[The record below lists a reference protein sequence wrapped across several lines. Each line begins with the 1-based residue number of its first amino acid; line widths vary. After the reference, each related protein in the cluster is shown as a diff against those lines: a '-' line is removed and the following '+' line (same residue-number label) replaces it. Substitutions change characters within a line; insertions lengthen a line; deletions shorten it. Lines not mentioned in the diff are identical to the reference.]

1 MDVSVEELYSAVLQE
16 LSDVQ
21 QENRA
26 LKIMNKKLKEAEQNE
41 APNNDEN

>member
-26 LKIMNKKLKEAEQNE
+26 LKIMNKKLKESEQNE

>member
-1 MDVSVEELYSAVLQE
+1 MDVSVEELYSAALQE

-26 LKIMNKKLKEAEQNE
+26 LKIMNKKLKEVEQNE

>member
-26 LKIMNKKLKEAEQNE
+26 LKIMNKKLTEAQQNE

>member
-26 LKIMNKKLKEAEQNE
+26 LKIMNKKLKEAGQNE
-41 APNNDEN
+41 VPNNDEN